1 MPKIL
6 LNSKK
11 SKSSTNRRSFIS
23 TKLERSGRL
32 LPFENMTN
40 IIDEYKQYLKEKEA
54 SKKYRLSF
62 TINPLCTN
70 ILFNNI
76 SEIVYKEGSN
86 ECKYFG
92 LNGGTINEIQGI
104 KDYLSYKGISVND
117 DTKVTRQDLIRD
129 TGFTHSEIGPLV
141 YHCGYDIFNNHTLRK
156 KEFNVVN
163 KINTNIKN
171 DKRSNFNTISDY
183 RRDSDGRIIEETLGR
198 PTSGV
203 KVESVKVEMHQYHL
217 SNILTF
223 SESINENLAEENG
236 WIGFINKTTLN
247 IPNYIH
253 NGYEISLNKTMNNNK
268 HGEFIDMYPDRSLY
282 SFIPKVNK
290 YRNNRV
296 EPNWD
301 YCLTYPYDTFDDND
315 LVRYKCDEENNKFI
329 INGLSCSLIEGD
341 EKINNEKL
349 SNIIDD
355 YENDDIILTLKT
367 KIPNNIE
374 ELSKIEIT
382 VIGTIDGKKTYE
394 TIDEYVTVDSVDKKN
409 NTFSFRGEELKDT
422 LFHFVVENDDETI
435 NVNLD
440 DIRVRQVKNGIPCK
454 YYFRR
459 FKKINGGNINSVINK
474 MGFSKNIYSDDIAQ
488 LLFNDD
494 VNLDEIRDNLGREL
508 SEIYLTIIKN
518 NKGYKE
524 WYENK
529 TYGNENVTFSHCFG
543 KVTSGVDINDVDEY
557 DYNIH
562 KIHNVPTEIND
573 VDYDVIKERG
583 GAFSFLED
591 IFKTVGK
598 EDEESV
604 SYKVLPLTLEDNI
617 TIEKDIFLGDI
628 VEFSIS
634 QVNETVLTD
643 VKHRF
648 NTVQRE
654 YYKTTKNNEGEIVVN
669 KEFYDLL
676 IDEIYYDDYDITMYG
691 KSNNDANL
699 KFKLMDGGCKC
710 EFKGGKIE
718 IIKDA
723 DDEAIIEPNKFNA
736 ICDVIKMDEKDVR
749 RELISLPINIAP
761 EGYYYQAHHRIPLK
775 EYREGV
781 LQGKHEEVFLT
792 DEYEVVSFDNN
803 NTKVKTKTNVFSYLE
818 RLGNNKDKLWLYDSY
833 NNFKKIEVTLEN
845 IGKYPS
851 TEVTINFNKPINDVL
866 NKVSFDLEVKSV
878 VNEEINMPSSTS
890 EDKVLIGKIF
900 GGYRIGEIVSKGEVI
915 DTISSVKGVKVDGEK
930 IRCYTLINNRLYEH
944 ATDEYGEPSETY
956 ERLKDRYT
964 LFKPTLNMPSNSVEL
979 EDGTG
984 RYLWREFKEEHEY
997 EVENGEINKYVFTN
1011 GAHYI
1016 NKNINFFLRRQ
1027 DPDGRYGLSNTKVN
1041 IPFVSNLAI
1050 DGYSIDN
1057 SAIEHYEIDEEG
1069 FVC

>member
-1 MPKIL
+1 MKNIL
-6 LNSKK
+6 LNNKK
-11 SKSSTNRRSFIS
+11 SKASSNNI
-23 TKLERSGRL
+23 TKINAGFERSGRI
-32 LPFENMTN
+32 LPFEGVSTR
-40 IIDEYKQYLKEKEA
+40 IDEYKQYLREKNA

-62 TINPLCTN
+62 TINPICSN

-92 LNGGTINEIQGI
+92 LEGDEISNIQGI
-104 KDYLSYKGISVND
+104 KDYLSYKGMSAYNS
-117 DTKVTRQDLIRD
+117 TKLTRQDLIRD
-129 TGFTHSEIGPLV
+129 TGFTHPEIGPLV

-156 KEFNVVN
+156 REFNVIN
-163 KINTNIKN
+163 KLNEKN
-171 DKRSNFNTISDY
+171 ENSERIFFNTLLDY
-183 RRDSDGRIIEETLGR
+183 RRDSEGNIIKEIIPDNTIVNGIEKPGTKPINSHLYQMSTLLNY
-198 PTSGV
+198 PD
-203 KVESVKVEMHQYHL
+203 
-217 SNILTF
+217 
-223 SESINENLAEENG
+223 SIGENLVEENG
-236 WIGFINKTTLN
+236 WIGFINKATLD
-247 IPNYIH
+247 IPNYI
-253 NGYEISLNKTMNNNK
+253 YECDDRNYKISLNKTMNNNK
-268 HGEFIDMYPDRSLY
+268 NGEFIDMYPDRSLY

-290 YRNNRV
+290 YRNNRL

-382 VIGTIDGKKTYE
+382 VVGKQYREVESNGTTTREMYTTYE

-422 LFHFVVENDDETI
+422 LYHFVDENDK
-435 NVNLD
+435 VNLN

-459 FKKINGGNINSVINK
+459 FKKINDGNINSVINK
-474 MGFSKNIYSDDIAQ
+474 MGFSKNIYSDDVAQ

-494 VNLDEIRDNLGREL
+494 VNLDGIRDNLGREL

-524 WYENK
+524 WY
-529 TYGNENVTFSHCFG
+529 YGKKYNDENVYFSRCFG
-543 KVTSGVDINDVDEY
+543 EVTSGIDMIDGDNI

-562 KIHNVPTEIND
+562 KIHNVHPKLITT
-573 VDYDVIKERG
+573 DYNEDIVSVHDDNEFLSKNIFIKEGDNYR
-583 GAFSFLED
+583 
-591 IFKTVGK
+591 KPK
-598 EDEESV
+598 
-604 SYKVLPLTLEDNI
+604 TLEQNI
-617 TIEKDIFLGDI
+617 NLKGVCVDDKQFENIFLGDI
-628 VEFSIS
+628 VEFSPS
-634 QVNETVLTD
+634 QVNETTLAD
-643 VKHRF
+643 IKHRF

-654 YYKTTKNNEGEIVVN
+654 HYYKYIYNEQNGKYEETSNVDE
-669 KEFYDLL
+669 EFANLF
-676 IDEIYYDDYDITMYG
+676 IDEIHYDDYDMTIQN
-691 KSNNDANL
+691 KAFNL
-699 KFKLMDGGCKC
+699 FSDLKYNTIYDYNSGIDSTNEDNERPTWL
-710 EFKGGKIE
+710 
-718 IIKDA
+718 
-723 DDEAIIEPNKFNA
+723 
-736 ICDVIKMDEKDVR
+736 VTY
-749 RELISLPINIAP
+749 PINIAP

-775 EYREGV
+775 EYKEGV
-781 LQGKHEEVFLT
+781 SQGKHEQVILS
-792 DEYEVVSFDNN
+792 DDYERVTFEEGK
-803 NTKVKTKTNVFSYLE
+803 TKVKTKTNIFSYLE
-818 RLGNNKDKLWLYDSY
+818 RLGDNKDKLWLYDSY
-833 NNFKKIEVTLEN
+833 NNFEKIEVTLEN
-845 IGKYPS
+845 VGKYPS
-851 TEVTINFNKPINDVL
+851 TDVTINFNKPINDVL

-878 VNEEINMPSSTS
+878 VNDEINMPSSTS
-890 EDKVLIGKIF
+890 EDKVLIGKRF
-900 GGYRIGEIVSKGEVI
+900 GSYSIGEIVSKGSVI
-915 DTISSVKGVKVDGEK
+915 DNISSVKGVKVDGEK
-930 IRCYTLINNRLYEH
+930 IRCYTLVNNRLYEH
-944 ATDEYGEPSETY
+944 VTDEYGEPSETY

-997 EVENGEINKYVFTN
+997 EVENGEINGYVFTN

-1027 DPDGRYGLSNTKVN
+1027 DPDGKYDLSNESTGIN
-1041 IPFVSNLAI
+1041 IMSSLVVS
-1050 DGYSIDN
+1050 GYSVDN
-1057 SAIEHYEIDEEG
+1057 SAIEHYEIEEEG